1 MPEDRREHA
10 CRTAPVDG
18 ARAAL
23 EELPPRPDSPLVFP
37 APRGGYLDL
46 RNFRN
51 REWKPAQRELGIEP
65 IRRVYDLRHSFATFA
80 LRAGVST
87 STSPA
92 TWAPA

>member
-1 MPEDRREHA
+1 MPETDAGTRA
-10 CRTAPVDG
+10 VPLQSMAL
-18 ARAAL
+18 AAL

-65 IRRVYDLRHSFATFA
+65 IRRVTI
-80 LRAGVST
+80 
-87 STSPA
+87 
-92 TWAPA
+92 